1 MELECRWGGPA
12 TPACWNPGACGCN
25 PTCVEEV
32 WREAHA
38 AHAERLVRVIGERVF
53 EVLRLDRLVAW
64 LGGAGRV

>member
-32 WREAHA
+32 WSEAHT
-38 AHAERLVRVIGERVF
+38 AHGWHLLREIGGHAF
-53 EVLRLDRLVAW
+53 EALRLQSLVNW
-64 LGGAGRV
+64 LART